1 MAWAKLV
8 NKLTPAVAPQLW
20 RLYQEELRHS
30 LKLDYEERLE
40 KLREEHRT
48 ELNNFQEQCRNEVGA
63 KPLSKSPRGSPSFS
77 LSFRCRHR
85 GGA

>member
-1 MAWAKLV
+1 MAWAKVL

-20 RLYQEELRHS
+20 RLYQEEMRHS

-48 ELNNFQEQCRNEVGA
+48 ELNNFREQCRNEVGA
-63 KPLSKSPRGSPSFS
+63 
-77 LSFRCRHR
+77 R
-85 GGA
+85 GGNPSHRSP